1 MPNMSPSPLLSKYIP
16 SFYGGKSSP
25 IIWAISVIFKK
36 LPQVKTCPMGKKL
49 SNLVTLIKTENKF
62 QLAKRLGDAR
72 PKGVNFGP

>member
-1 MPNMSPSPLLSKYIP
+1 
-16 SFYGGKSSP
+16 
-25 IIWAISVIFKK
+25 
-36 LPQVKTCPMGKKL
+36 MGKKL